1 MLQLDL
7 VVVAR
12 RWLGC
17 EGPTDRD
24 IGILR
29 EEVQAVLDAEGH
41 IGGSVDIA
49 CGRYIEDLRRI
60 RNLHRL
66 GRGDRNHGEKADG
79 SQQEFTKHDGVP
91 FG

>member
-12 RWLGC
+12 CRLAR
-17 EGPTDRD
+17 EGPAHRD
-24 IGILR
+24 VRILCK
-29 EEVQAVLDAEGH
+29 EVQAVLNAEGH
-41 IGGSVDIA
+41 IGGPVDIA
-49 CGRYIEDLRRI
+49 GRRSVEDGRTV

-66 GRGDRNHGEKADG
+66 RRGDRNHGEKADG